1 VVSFDFTERPVEHT
15 LADFVEAFVQTQSE
29 QGGDFISEAATHWEM
44 IIVRGDQK
52 PYLMIRG
59 SETHATLGD
68 CPANSEFTIIRFRV
82 GTFMPHLPM
91 ERLVDQEIITENAG
105 KNSFWLNGAVYQ
117 YPNFENI
124 EAFVDKL
131 IENGAVAKDTT
142 VAEALS
148 NNELPITKRHL
159 QRRFR
164 TSTGMSQNKIQQ
176 INRVEKVARALMD
189 GETIADATH
198 LGEYADQSHL
208 TRSLKYYL
216 GQTPAQFA
224 ARS

>member
-1 VVSFDFTERPVEHT
+1 MVSFDFTERPVEHT

-44 IIVRGDQK
+44 IIVRSDQK

-91 ERLVDQEIITENAG
+91 ERLVDQ
-105 KNSFWLNGAVYQ
+105 
-117 YPNFENI
+117 YPDFENI

-131 IENGAVAKDTT
+131 IENGAVAKDEA

-148 NNELPITKRHL
+148 DNTLPITKRHL

-164 TSTGMSQNKIQQ
+164 ASTGMSQNKIQQ

-216 GQTPAQFA
+216 GQTPTQFA